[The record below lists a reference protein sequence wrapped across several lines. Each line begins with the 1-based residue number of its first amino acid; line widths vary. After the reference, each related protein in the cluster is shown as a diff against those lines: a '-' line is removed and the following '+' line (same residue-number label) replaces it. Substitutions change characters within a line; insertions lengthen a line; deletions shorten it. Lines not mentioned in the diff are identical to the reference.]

1 MSSVVA
7 RRFVKKIN
15 DHDVGGMVAL
25 MTADHTF
32 VDSLGERFSRPAIE
46 RGWKQY
52 FDMVPNYWVKI
63 DRAFTEGKVS
73 ILIGRAGGTYVSG
86 KGVEKRENNW
96 ETPAVW
102 VARTR
107 DGKVAEWRIYSDNEP
122 IRAIMRKSSS

>member
-1 MSSVVA
+1 MKPQA
-7 RRFVKKIN
+7 ALRFVKRIN
-15 DHDVGGMVAL
+15 AHDVDGVIAL
-25 MTADHTF
+25 MTKNHIF
-32 VDSLGERFSRPAIE
+32 VDSLGERFPRPGIE
-46 RGWKQY
+46 KGWKQY